1 MLKTLA
7 VLFIFILTYF
17 GIVRERIHKTT
28 VVLLGAGAVL
38 VFGFVGPGD
47 AWKVYF
53 DYNTI
58 GLLTGMM
65 IIVGVIKKTGL
76 LQYAAIKLTKASRG
90 NFMLLFL
97 FFSLATAFFSAFLDN
112 VTTILLV
119 APITI
124 LITERVGRNPLPF
137 LISEMICSNIGGTA
151 TLIGDPPNMLVGS
164 AAGYSF
170 TSFILN
176 LTPIVVIVLF
186 CSIVVLGFIYRANL
200 RTGGQEAGFESMDE
214 RKAIV
219 DPKLLRIS
227 LFVFGLTLVGFLLH
241 DIIHI
246 MPSMVALSGAV
257 LLLLITRIHPDEA
270 LAEVEWSTLFFFIG
284 LFVIVGAVEKAELIS
299 MAGRAI
305 TASVQ
310 NEVLLRI
317 LILWS
322 SGIFSAFMGAV
333 PIVTA
338 FIPLV
343 ENLGRELSIPPE
355 RLAPLWWCLALGGSL
370 GGIGTILGTAANMVV
385 TGISERTRHRIT
397 YKSYLIVGFPIMI
410 IALIISTGYVL
421 LRYRAP

>member
-1 MLKTLA
+1 MWKTLA
-7 VLFIFILTYF
+7 VLSIFILTYF
-17 GIVRERIHKTT
+17 GIVRERIHRTT
-28 VVLLGAGAVL
+28 VVLFGAGAVL
-38 VFGFVGPGD
+38 VFGFVGPAD

-58 GLLTGMM
+58 GLLMGMM
-65 IIVGVIKKTGL
+65 IIVGVMKKTGL
-76 LQYAAIKLTKASRG
+76 LQYVAIKLTKASRG
-90 NFMLLFL
+90 NFVLLFI

-170 TSFILN
+170 ISFILN
-176 LTPIVVIVLF
+176 LTPIVVMVLL
-186 CSIVVLGFIYRANL
+186 CSIAVLAFVYRAHL
-200 RTGGQEAGFESMDE
+200 RTKGQGAGFESMDE
-214 RKAIV
+214 RKVIV
-219 DPKLLRIS
+219 NPKLLRTS
-227 LFVFGLTLVGFLLH
+227 LLVFGLTLVGFLLH
-241 DIIHI
+241 DTIHI
-246 MPSMVALSGAV
+246 MPSMVALSAAV
-257 LLLLITRIHPDEA
+257 LLLLVTGIHPDEA

-299 MAGRAI
+299 IVGRAI
-305 TASVQ
+305 TSSVQ
-310 NEVLLRI
+310 NQVLLRI
-317 LILWS
+317 FILWS
-322 SGIFSAFMGAV
+322 SGILSAFMGAV

-343 ENLGRELSIPPE
+343 EDLGRGLSISPE

-397 YKSYLIVGFPIMI
+397 YKSYLSVGFPIMI
-410 IALIISTGYVL
+410 IALIISTGYIL